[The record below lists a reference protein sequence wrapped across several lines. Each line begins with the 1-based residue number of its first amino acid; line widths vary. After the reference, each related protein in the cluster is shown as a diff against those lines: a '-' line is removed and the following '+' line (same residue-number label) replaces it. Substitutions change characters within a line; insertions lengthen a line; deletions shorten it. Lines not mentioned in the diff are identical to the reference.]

1 MEYAEVVERALDEGS
16 DDRDDLRG
24 LEGQEG
30 AGDSDS
36 NSKRRFR
43 EFFSVLW
50 TRFWL
55 IEL

>member
-30 AGDSDS
+30 AGDSAV
-36 NSKRRFR
+36 
-43 EFFSVLW
+43 SVSFLVSCGLG
-50 TRFWL
+50 FG
-55 IEL
+55 